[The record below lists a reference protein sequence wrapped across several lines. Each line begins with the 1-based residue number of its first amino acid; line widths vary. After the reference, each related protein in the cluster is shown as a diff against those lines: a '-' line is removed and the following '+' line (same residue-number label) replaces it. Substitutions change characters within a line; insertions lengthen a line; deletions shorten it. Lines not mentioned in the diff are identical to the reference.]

1 MSPGGGS
8 RSYAEG
14 SMRSPKEL
22 LTAYVKA
29 HNAGFRSGDF
39 AALGE
44 LLLPTASMRFHG
56 VEIGPFDNAK
66 AILQAFR
73 EQPPDDELVVQSIR
87 AFGDK
92 SATATYSWAS
102 ALGKSGGRLHV
113 IAHRELISAIRV
125 EAFS

>member
-1 MSPGGGS
+1 
-8 RSYAEG
+8 
-14 SMRSPKEL
+14 MRSAKDL
-22 LTAYVKA
+22 LIAYVEA

-39 AALGE
+39 EALGE
-44 LLLPTASMRFHG
+44 LLHPTASMRYYG
-56 VEIGPFDNAK
+56 IEMGPFDSAE

-73 EQPPDDELVVQSIR
+73 DHPPDDELVVQSIR
-87 AFGDK
+87 AVGDK

-125 EAFS
+125 EAF

>member
-1 MSPGGGS
+1 MFPGGGS

-14 SMRSPKEL
+14 PMRPPQEL
-22 LTAYVKA
+22 LAAYVKA

-39 AALGE
+39 EALGA

-56 VEIGPFDNAK
+56 IEIGPFENAE

-73 EQPPDDELVVQSIR
+73 EHPPDDELVVQSIR
-87 AFGDK
+87 AIGDK
-92 SATATYSWAS
+92 TAEATYAWAS
-102 ALGKSGGRLHV
+102 APGKLVGRLRV
-113 IAHRELISAIRV
+113 VAHRELISAIRI